1 MKRFI
6 LAAALAA
13 TAVGLGGCLTA
24 LGRTTVGP
32 LKPMEVGLEQT
43 VTCAELVRSIRDAA
57 ARVDEAQA
65 ASGLPS
71 PDTALAMRLKNV
83 ELLKVIAQTDA
94 AYEAC
99 ERKEA
104 GQRVRIDVEAGR
116 QLGIRGLA
124 P

>member
-13 TAVGLGGCLTA
+13 TAVG
-24 LGRTTVGP
+24 
-32 LKPMEVGLEQT
+32 
-43 VTCAELVRSIRDAA
+43 
-57 ARVDEAQA
+57 
-65 ASGLPS
+65 
-71 PDTALAMRLKNV
+71 
-83 ELLKVIAQTDA
+83 LKVIAQTDA